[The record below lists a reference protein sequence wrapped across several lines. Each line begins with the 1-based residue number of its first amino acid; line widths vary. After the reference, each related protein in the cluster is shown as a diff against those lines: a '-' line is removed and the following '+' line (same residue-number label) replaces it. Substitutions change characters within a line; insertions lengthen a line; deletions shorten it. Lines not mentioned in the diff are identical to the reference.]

1 MSAPPRIGTIGAEVT
16 AVLPRMGRGSP
27 PPSDEK

>member
-1 MSAPPRIGTIGAEVT
+1 MSAPPRIGIIGAEVT

-27 PPSDEK
+27 PSDEK